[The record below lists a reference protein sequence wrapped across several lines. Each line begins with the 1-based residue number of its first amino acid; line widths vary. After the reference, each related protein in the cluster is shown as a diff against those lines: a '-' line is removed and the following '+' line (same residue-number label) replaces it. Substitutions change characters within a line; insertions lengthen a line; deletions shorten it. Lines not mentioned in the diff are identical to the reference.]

1 LSALREVYFSN
12 NMLTVGFGLET
23 DLFLAL
29 TFDTPTTG
37 IFGLIILGGALLST
51 TTFFPLADSV

>member
-1 LSALREVYFSN
+1 
-12 NMLTVGFGLET
+12 MLTVGFGLET

-51 TTFFPLADSV
+51 TTFFPLADLV